1 VNTVTTAP
9 KNWLERN
16 WKWAVPTG
24 CLGML
29 VLFAAGL
36 ALLAY
41 LAFGMIRNSE
51 VCKEAIARARS
62 SQVLVDALGTPIE
75 IGWLVSGS
83 INTNGPSGRA
93 ELAAPLSGPKG
104 SGTLYL
110 KAVRQAGEW
119 TFSVLVVELE
129 DKRRVDLLTGQVRP
143 GPGSAWGG
151 SSPARPRMAS
161 RDAIVSRE
169 KKGRES

>member
-1 VNTVTTAP
+1 MNTATTAP

-24 CLGML
+24 CLSML
-29 VLFAAGL
+29 LLFAAGI

-41 LAFGMIRNSE
+41 LVFGMIRNSE

-62 SQVLVDALGTPIE
+62 SQALVDALGTPIE
-75 IGWLVSGS
+75 VGWWVSGS
-83 INTNGPSGRA
+83 INTSGPSGSA
-93 ELAAPLSGPKG
+93 ELEVPLSGPKG

-110 KAVRQAGEW
+110 KAIKQAGEW

-143 GPGSAWGG
+143 APGSTRDT
-151 SSPARPRMAS
+151 SSPARPHLAS
-161 RDAIVSRE
+161 RNAIVS
-169 KKGRES
+169 